1 VSIATQRWVTAG
13 PLKGA
18 GPRPAHDRPCGI
30 VSDCSDPFQ
39 TRDEHP
45 GRLRMRVASRTAARS
60 RSTSGVRAVPS
71 DDLIKLTSGEVLS
84 TTRRQYDAAR
94 SGTAV
99 EHMKSTG
106 VRPLCHAPFVN
117 LDFSPTGCVTP
128 CNHWHS
134 EGIES
139 DHVSLLEAWRGPR
152 MAGIRRS
159 MLDYTLDRDSCR
171 HCVRQV
177 ELRQLSE
184 VFAVRQFDAHPTDA
198 ADPAYPKRVIFR
210 LANTCNLACIMCDG
224 DTSSRV
230 RAEFEKRPPLKPV
243 YGERFFD
250 ELREILPH
258 LEHVE
263 FYGGEP
269 FLVKEHLR
277 VLDLIAETRARC
289 SIYVNTNATVLTER
303 IRNYLETLN
312 FTTIAISMD
321 SVNPDLHFEVR
332 KGLKGELFARNVEW
346 YLDLAARRQIQLLL
360 NVTEHRKNWFEI
372 PEIFRFAEHRRLYIH
387 VNTCIHPVNVTLYTL
402 PAAQLAYVLDFVEA
416 QRERLMS
423 EHRSFSNVAS
433 YDYFVSLIRN
443 ELTGRPANWAPPPQP
458 PTALCD
464 GLLGAP
470 IPGKGVCARP
480 DEFLVEVKRAARLD
494 RDTAARFTSGWR
506 SEVAALSHLPGWSR
520 VASALS
526 GEPSTDAD
534 RPATPPIRKR
544 FWMSLR
550 RT

>member
-1 VSIATQRWVTAG
+1 V
-13 PLKGA
+13 
-18 GPRPAHDRPCGI
+18 PA
-30 VSDCSDPFQ
+30 
-39 TRDEHP
+39 
-45 GRLRMRVASRTAARS
+45 
-60 RSTSGVRAVPS
+60 
-71 DDLIKLTSGEVLS
+71 DDFITLTSGEVLP
-84 TTRRQYDAAR
+84 TTRREYDAAR
-94 SGTAV
+94 GPAV
-99 EHMKSTG
+99 LEHMQSTG

-117 LDFSPTGCVTP
+117 LDFSPTGCVSP

-134 EGIES
+134 EGIAS
-139 DHVSLLEAWRGPR
+139 DHVSVLGGWRGPR
-152 MAGIRRS
+152 MAAIRRS

-184 VFAVRQFDAHPTDA
+184 VFALRQFDAHPTA
-198 ADPAYPKRVIFR
+198 RADPPYPKRIIFR

-230 RAEFEKRPPLKPV
+230 RAEFEKRSPVKPV
-243 YGERFFD
+243 YTERFFD
-250 ELREILPH
+250 ELREMLPH

-277 VLDLIAETRARC
+277 VFKLIAETGARC
-289 SIYVNTNATVLTER
+289 SIYVNTNATVLTGA

-321 SVNPDLHFEVR
+321 AVNPDLHFEIR
-332 KGLKGELFARNVEW
+332 KGLKGEIFARNVEW
-346 YLDLAARRQIQLLL
+346 YLDLAARRNIQLLL

-372 PEIFRFAEHRRLYIH
+372 PEIFRFAEERKLYIH

-402 PAAQLAYVLDFVEA
+402 PSVQLAYVMEFVEH
-416 QRERLMS
+416 QRERLLR
-423 EHRSFSNVAS
+423 EYRSFSNLTS
-433 YDYFVSLIRN
+433 YDYFASLIRN
-443 ELTGRPANWAPPPQP
+443 ELNGRSTDWSPPPQP

-470 IPGKGVCARP
+470 IPGKGVYARP
-480 DEFLVEVKRAARLD
+480 EDFLVEVRRAARLD
-494 RDTAARFTSGWR
+494 RDTAARFTATWR
-506 SEVAALSHLPGWSR
+506 SEVAALSHLPGWSTVAR
-520 VASALS
+520 VLDGDSSAA
-526 GEPSTDAD
+526 AD
-534 RPATPPIRKR
+534 PPPAVPPLHKR
-544 FWMSLR
+544 LWLALR